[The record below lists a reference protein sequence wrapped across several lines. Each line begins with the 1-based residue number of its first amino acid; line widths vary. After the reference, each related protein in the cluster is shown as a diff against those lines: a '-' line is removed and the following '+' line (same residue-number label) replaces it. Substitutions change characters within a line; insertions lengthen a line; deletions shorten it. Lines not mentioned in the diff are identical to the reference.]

1 MLNERFA
8 NKLDNVDFQL
18 KVYERYVQNRKTYE
32 VDINNCIEESID
44 LNEDIEKELFQLSQ
58 KLNCTLN
65 DLVNIILRE
74 KIIEI
79 IGEDT
84 GFKETI
90 STIALEELLHLSIDN
105 EELENEIFKEK
116 MLIVDS
122 VDFNNKVVLLPY
134 SEYEELTIPLHKMK
148 K

>member
-1 MLNERFA
+1 MLNERFLD
-8 NKLDNVDFQL
+8 KLDNVDFQL
-18 KVYERYVQNRKTYE
+18 KVYERYLQNRKTYE
-32 VDINNCIEESID
+32 VDENHCVSESIE

-122 VDFNNKVVLLPY
+122 LDFNKKVVLLPY
-134 SEYEELTIPLHKMK
+134 IEYEKLSK
-148 K
+148 